1 MRDDGIIDH
10 AMELLGPFGTVQ
22 PRRMFSGHGMFLDG
36 LMFAIV
42 TDGTMFLKT
51 DEINRGEFTQA
62 GGTPF
67 SFQRQG
73 RLMET
78 SYYRAPE
85 SAMESAQEML
95 PWARSAYAAAMRA
108 RAKKIHEASQPRNR
122 RPKGSPKPAAKKVT
136 AKVPVK
142 VAVKVAAKAVKRPA
156 TKKAAPARR
165 AR

>member
-1 MRDDGIIDH
+1 MRDDGLIDH
-10 AMELLGPFGTVQ
+10 VMELLGPFGTVQ

-42 TDGTMFLKT
+42 TDGTVFLKT
-51 DEINRGEFTQA
+51 DAINRGEFTQA
-62 GGTPF
+62 GGTPL

-73 RLMET
+73 RPMET

-108 RAKKIHEASQPRNR
+108 RARKIHDASQPRKR
-122 RPKGSPKPAAKKVT
+122 RPKGSAKAVARKVA

-142 VAVKVAAKAVKRPA
+142 VAAKAV
-156 TKKAAPARR
+156 KKAAPARR

>member
-1 MRDDGIIDH
+1 MRDDGLIDH
-10 AMELLGPFGTVQ
+10 VMELLGPFGTVQ

-51 DEINRGEFTQA
+51 DEINRSEFTA
-62 GGTPF
+62 VGSTPF
-67 SFQRQG
+67 SFKRKE

-85 SAMESAQEML
+85 AAMESAQEML

-108 RAKKIHEASQPRNR
+108 RARKVHEDAQPRKR
-122 RPKGSPKPAAKKVT
+122 RPRGSAKPAANK
-136 AKVPVK
+136 AAVK
-142 VAVKVAAKAVKRPA
+142 VAVKVAAKAVKRAA

>member
-1 MRDDGIIDH
+1 MRDDGLIDH
-10 AMELLGPFGTVQ
+10 VMELLGPFGTVQ

-42 TDGTMFLKT
+42 TDGTVFLKT
-51 DEINRGEFTQA
+51 DAINRGEFTQA
-62 GGTPF
+62 GGTPL
-67 SFQRQG
+67 SFHRKDRQ
-73 RLMET
+73 MET

-85 SAMESAQEML
+85 SALESAQEML

-108 RAKKIHEASQPRNR
+108 RAKKIHEDSQPRKR
-122 RPKGSPKPAAKKVT
+122 RAKGTAKPAAKKV
-136 AKVPVK
+136 AVKVPVK
-142 VAVKVAAKAVKRPA
+142 DVKRPA

>member
-1 MRDDGIIDH
+1 MRDDGLIDH
-10 AMELLGPFGTVQ
+10 VMELLGPFGTVQ

-51 DEINRGEFTQA
+51 DEINRDEFTQA
-62 GGTPF
+62 GGTPL

-73 RLMET
+73 GLMET
-78 SYYRAPE
+78 SYYRVPDG
-85 SAMESAQEML
+85 AMESAQEML

-108 RAKKIHEASQPRNR
+108 RARKIHDASQPRKR
-122 RPKGSPKPAAKKVT
+122 RAKGTAKPAAR
-136 AKVPVK
+136 K
-142 VAVKVAAKAVKRPA
+142 VAVKVPVKDVKRPA